1 MILITAIDE
10 RGGLTFQHRRQSQDR
25 ILRERILALC
35 GEQPLWVNAYTAKQF
50 PPEQASQLRIAE
62 DFFQQAGEGECC
74 FLEDIPAA
82 PYCDRIEQVILFR
95 WNRRYPADF
104 YFDITLTAPGWTLCQ
119 TEDFPGYSHEKITM
133 EVYRH
138 ETL

>member
-35 GEQPLWVNAYTAKQF
+35 GGQPLWVNAYTAKQF
-50 PPEQASQLRIAE
+50 PPEQAAHLRIEE
-62 DFFQQAGEGECC
+62 DFLQRAGEGEFC
-74 FLEDIPAA
+74 FLEDLPAA
-82 PYCDRIEQVILFR
+82 PYCDRMEQVILFR

-104 YFDITLTAPGWTLCQ
+104 YFDIALTAPGWTLRQ